1 MMTETVSTRK
11 FLRGRTDAVYSTS
24 MDSLS
29 FCKIF
34 ENPDASME
42 EKSGSL
48 RKAVENHKREANLAN
63 NGLGVGRL
71 FSVLRTTAIEN
82 GIPLH
87 EFFTGTAYRTS
98 RHVTLITSQ

>member
-1 MMTETVSTRK
+1 MTETVSTRK

-34 ENPDASME
+34 ENPDASMK

-63 NGLGVGRL
+63 NGLGVDRL
-71 FSVLRTTAIEN
+71 FAVLRTTAIEN

-87 EFFTGTAYRTS
+87 EFFTGAAYRTS